1 MSRKRQREHY
11 SYFATIRYALGG
23 LRYILTHEL
32 NARIHLAVAIL
43 VLTAGKLLDLSDQ
56 ELAAIFFAVLLV
68 FLAEILNSAIEQFL
82 DIVKPEHSEEV
93 KLVKDMAA
101 GAVLVVSVGA
111 FLLGV
116 AIFYPAILEKLW
128 AR

>member
-1 MSRKRQREHY
+1 MAVKKEHY
-11 SYFATIRYALGG
+11 SLIRAVRYALAG
-23 LRYILTHEL
+23 LRYILGHEL

-43 VLTAGKLLDLSDQ
+43 VLLAGVLLGLTNT

-68 FLAEILNSAIEQFL
+68 FLAEILNSAIEKIL
-82 DIVKPEHSEEV
+82 DLVKPEHSPEV

-101 GAVLVVSVGA
+101 GAVLVASVGS

-116 AIFYPAILEKLW
+116 AIFFPVILEKLW

>member
-1 MSRKRQREHY
+1 MSRKRQRDRY
-11 SYFATIRYALGG
+11 SYIATIRYALGG
-23 LRYILTHEL
+23 LRHILANEL

-43 VLTAGKLLDLSDQ
+43 VLAAGKLLDLSDQ
-56 ELAAIFFAVLLV
+56 ALAAVFFAVLLV

-116 AIFYPAILEKLW
+116 AIFYPAVVEFLW
-128 AR
+128 GR